1 MLTPD
6 SRRTFTF
13 IFFFPMQRIR
23 LDLNSIRAARVL
35 RTGVNQ
41 EDVSNEFGISL
52 RDVQRIQ
59 TVYSTVSDSL
69 LVGIERVLSDRE
81 KLRQL
86 ISNLLHR
93 SELLP

>member
-1 MLTPD
+1 
-6 SRRTFTF
+6 
-13 IFFFPMQRIR
+13 MQRIR

-35 RTGVNQ
+35 RAGVNQ
-41 EDVSNEFGISL
+41 EVVSNEFGISL
-52 RDVQRIQ
+52 RNIEKIQ
-59 TVYSTVSDSL
+59 SVYGSVSDSL

-93 SELLP
+93 TELLP